1 MIDYHTTD
9 WGEAFSAGV
18 VDVVLDTVGEEGTAE
33 KAFSIL
39 STHGGHLVTI
49 ADFTDVVLPSA
60 VPAGMTF
67 NSFINSDTNL
77 RSAPEMEAISTL
89 VREGALSMPSVSVYG
104 LDQTAE
110 AFATSAAGHVVG
122 KLVVSVANFTATE
135 QGRPSQRSGGGGA
148 RARAR
153 ARSKAPREQRGGRAE
168 TLGLLAHVEYAAG
181 AIITEMNATVVV
193 PADPR
198 STGGPEFWYGLQ
210 TAKGNGALIQP
221 ILAWGQNGVA
231 NGWSIFHEVY
241 DWNTGRDYRSPETL
255 KVYAG
260 DVLTQSVRYR
270 PENNSYDMFISSD
283 GASGGGGGGGGG
295 SIKWN
300 YQLQASQG
308 DTPESTAYL
317 VVEHQPRRSCAQFPA
332 SGNVTFEDVSLAVDY
347 APVAAPAWVAAQEK
361 PACGSEATVLNSATA
376 VISWN
381 TSAAAAALA
390 DA

>member
-1 MIDYHTTD
+1 MGGDPSGS
-9 WGEAFSAGV
+9 W
-18 VDVVLDTVGEEGTAE
+18 
-33 KAFSIL
+33 L
-39 STHGGHLVTI
+39 S
-49 ADFTDVVLPSA
+49 
-60 VPAGMTF
+60 
-67 NSFINSDTNL
+67 
-77 RSAPEMEAISTL
+77 
-89 VREGALSMPSVSVYG
+89 Y
-104 LDQTAE
+104 
-110 AFATSAAGHVVG
+110 
-122 KLVVSVANFTATE
+122 
-135 QGRPSQRSGGGGA
+135 
-148 RARAR
+148 
-153 ARSKAPREQRGGRAE
+153 
-168 TLGLLAHVEYAAG
+168 VEYAAG

-193 PADPR
+193 PADPQEYGADP
-198 STGGPEFWYGLQ
+198 SFWYGLQ